1 MSGGR
6 TSTGTLA
13 LRMKSTVEPLEGNK
27 VKLSVE
33 VDASEFEPAVDAA
46 FKKIAREVR
55 LPGFRPGKAPRKVL
69 EARLG
74 PLAGR
79 EQALHDSL
87 PEYYSAAVIEHD
99 VDVIAPPEIDITG
112 GQDSGDIA
120 FDAVVE
126 VRPTIEV
133 PGYGSLQVTLERPEV
148 DEEAIDAQIDRM
160 RDLDSTLEVVERPVQ
175 EGDTVT
181 IDIAGTLDGEAQ
193 SGLTAD
199 DYSYT
204 VGSGAITPEVDEQLV
219 GAEAGATLTFNA
231 THPDPDED
239 RELQFELAVKEV
251 KEKVLPELTDEWAA
265 EASEFET
272 VEALRASLA
281 DRMSRVRKVQ
291 AQMALREKVGEALAA
306 LVTEEIPEPMIGQE
320 MQERLQDL
328 AMRLQA
334 QGMQLDQYLAMSG
347 ADPETFSQELRD
359 TAVQAVKVDL
369 ALRAVADAE
378 GVECTDEDLQADLE
392 GVAERVG
399 EDVDEVR
406 DRLERGGQ
414 MSAVRS
420 DIRKRKAL
428 EWLLERAEVL
438 DPEGATID
446 RSELELPDEDDDD
459 TDDTDETEE
468 GT

>member
-1 MSGGR
+1 
-6 TSTGTLA
+6 
-13 LRMKSTVEPLEGNK
+13 MKSTVEPLEGNK

-33 VDASEFEPAVDAA
+33 VDAGEFEGAVDAA
-46 FKKIAREVR
+46 FRKIAKEVR

-74 PLAGR
+74 PMAGR
-79 EQALHDSL
+79 EQALQDSL

-112 GQDSGDIA
+112 GHESGDIA

-126 VRPTIEV
+126 IRPSIEV
-133 PGYGSLQVTLERPEV
+133 PGYGGLSVTLDRPV
-148 DEEAIDAQIDRM
+148 PDDEAIDAQIDRM
-160 RDLDSTLEVVERPVQ
+160 RDLDSTLQEVDRPVQ

-204 VGSGAITPEVDEQLV
+204 VGSGAITPEVDENLV
-219 GAEAGATLTFNA
+219 GATAGATVSFGA

-239 RELQFELAVKEV
+239 RDLLFEVVVKDV

-265 EASEFET
+265 EASEFATLDE
-272 VEALRASLA
+272 LRASLVE
-281 DRMSRVRKVQ
+281 RMTRVRKAQ
-291 AQMALREKVGEALAA
+291 AQMALREKTGEALAA
-306 LVTEEIPEPMIGQE
+306 LVTDDLPDALVNGE
-320 MQERLQDL
+320 MQDRLQDL

-334 QGMQLDQYLAMSG
+334 QGMQLDQYLQMTG
-347 ADPETFSQELRD
+347 ADPEQFSQELRD
-359 TAVQAVKVDL
+359 TATSGVKVDL
-369 ALRAVADAE
+369 ALRAVAEAE
-378 GVECTDEDLQADLE
+378 GIECTDDDLTEELE

-399 EDVDEVR
+399 QSVDEVR
-406 DRLERGGQ
+406 ERFERVGQ

-428 EWLLERAEVL
+428 EWLLEKVEVL
-438 DPEGATID
+438 DPEGVKID
-446 RSELELPDEDDDD
+446 RSELELPSDDEDDSTD
-459 TDDTDETEE
+459 TATDEVAE
-468 GT
+468 GTEDDD

>member
-1 MSGGR
+1 
-6 TSTGTLA
+6 
-13 LRMKSTVEPLEGNK
+13 MKSTVEPLEGNK

-33 VDASEFEPAVDAA
+33 VDAGEFESAVDAA
-46 FKKIAREVR
+46 FKKIAKEVR

-112 GQDSGDIA
+112 GQESGDIA

-126 VRPTIEV
+126 VRPSIEV
-133 PGYGSLQVTLERPEV
+133 PGYGGLSVTLERPGV
-148 DEEAIDAQIDRM
+148 DEEALDAQIDRM
-160 RDLDSTLEVVERPVQ
+160 RDLDSTLAEVERPVQ

-193 SGLTAD
+193 PGLTAD

-204 VGSGAITPEVDEQLV
+204 VGSGAIAPEVDENLV
-219 GAEAGATLTFNA
+219 GVEAGARLTFEA
-231 THPDPDED
+231 THPDPDEE
-239 RELQFELAVKEV
+239 RQLQFELAVKDV
-251 KEKVLPELTDEWAA
+251 KEKVLPELTDEWAS

-272 VEALRASLA
+272 AAELRASLA
-281 DRMSRVRKVQ
+281 DRMTTVRKAQ
-291 AQMALREKVGEALAA
+291 AQMALREKLGEALAA
-306 LVTEEIPEPMIGQE
+306 LVTDELPEPLVSQE

-334 QGMQLDQYLAMSG
+334 QGMQLDQYLAMTG

-359 TAVQAVKVDL
+359 TATAAVKVDL

-378 GVECTDEDLQADLE
+378 GIECAEDDLQTDLE
-392 GVAERVG
+392 GVAERAG
-399 EDVDEVR
+399 QDVDAVR
-406 DRLERGGQ
+406 ERFERVGQ
-414 MSAVRS
+414 ISAVRS

-446 RSELELPDEDDDD
+446 RSELELPSDDEQDDDED
-459 TDDTDETEE
+459 TATDEVAE
-468 GT
+468 GTEGDK

>member
-1 MSGGR
+1 MSGRR

-13 LRMKSTVEPLEGNK
+13 LRMKSTVEPLEGNR

-99 VDVIAPPEIDITG
+99 VDVIAAPEIDITG
-112 GQDSGDIA
+112 GQEGGDIA
-120 FDAVVE
+120 FDAIVE
-126 VRPTIEV
+126 VRPSIEV
-133 PGYGSLQVTLERPEV
+133 PGYGGLRITLERPEV
-148 DEEAIDAQIDRM
+148 DEAAIDAQIDRM
-160 RDLDSTLEVVERPVQ
+160 RDLDSTLEVVDRPVQ

-193 SGLTAD
+193 AGLTAD

-219 GAEAGATLTFNA
+219 GAKAGSDLTFAA
-231 THPDPDED
+231 THPDPDEE
-239 RELQFELAVKEV
+239 RELQFELSVKEV
-251 KEKVLPELTDEWAA
+251 KEKVLPELTDEWAS
-265 EASEFET
+265 EASEFAT
-272 VEALRASLA
+272 VEELRTSLA
-281 DRMSRVRKVQ
+281 DRMARIRKTQ

-306 LVTEEIPEPMIGQE
+306 LVTDEVPEPMIGSE

-328 AMRLQA
+328 ALRLQA
-334 QGMQLDQYLAMSG
+334 QGMQLEQYLAMTG

-359 TAVQAVKVDL
+359 TALQAVKVDL

-378 GVECTDEDLQADLE
+378 GIECSEDDLTADLE
-392 GVAERVG
+392 GVATRVG
-399 EDVDEVR
+399 EDVDVVR
-406 DRLERGGQ
+406 ERLQSGGQ

-428 EWLLERAEVL
+428 EWLLERVEVV

-446 RSELELPDEDDDD
+446 RSELELPSEDD
-459 TDDTDETEE
+459 DETEE
-468 GT
+468 EA